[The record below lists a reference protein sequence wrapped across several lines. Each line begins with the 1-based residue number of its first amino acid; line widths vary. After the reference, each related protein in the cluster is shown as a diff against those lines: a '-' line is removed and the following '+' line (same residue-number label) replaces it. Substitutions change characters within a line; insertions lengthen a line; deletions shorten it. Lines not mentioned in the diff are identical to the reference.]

1 MNLVSRR
8 DLTVVVRDRYW
19 RASKKEKIKI
29 LDEFVENTG
38 YHRKYALALLHNR
51 VRRRAATGRRRKRI
65 YTPDVVDALTFIW
78 KKMRY
83 PSSHRLQPFIPE
95 MISVLERH
103 QELHLLPTTCQLLVR
118 ISPAT
123 IDRLLKPTRQRM
135 VPHGR
140 STTKPGTLLKK
151 SIPIRTWA
159 DWDDLKAGFVEI
171 DLVAHCGESTTGKY
185 LETLDVVDVATG
197 WCECIVPLNQG
208 QQAIFA
214 ALLEIRQ
221 RFPVPVLGIDSDND
235 GAFIN
240 EHLKRYCDEEKLTFT
255 RSRPYKKN
263 DQAHVEGKN
272 WTAVRQYVGY
282 DRFEGEL
289 ARLALNDVYKDLR
302 LYINFFQPMMKLKEK
317 IRVDGKVKK
326 VYDVAQTPY
335 QRVLASSDVRE
346 EDKQKLRALYP
357 TLNPVKLLDRVETQL
372 EKLWRIH
379 AIRPRSE

>member
-1 MNLVSRR
+1 MQ
-8 DLTVVVRDRYW
+8 
-19 RASKKEKIKI
+19 
-29 LDEFVENTG
+29 
-38 YHRKYALALLHNR
+38 
-51 VRRRAATGRRRKRI
+51 
-65 YTPDVVDALTFIW
+65 
-78 KKMRY
+78 M
-83 PSSHRLQPFIPE
+83 
-95 MISVLERH
+95 
-103 QELHLLPTTCQLLVR
+103 C
-118 ISPAT
+118 PAT
-123 IDRLLKPTRQRM
+123 IDRLLKPARRGMT
-135 VPHGR
+135 PHGR

-159 DWDDLKAGFVEI
+159 DWDDLKPGFVEI
-171 DLVAHCGESTTGKY
+171 DLVAHCGESTHGKY

-197 WCECIVPLNQG
+197 WCECIVPRNQG

-221 RFPVPVLGIDSDND
+221 RFPVPLLGIDSDND

-240 EHLKRYCDEEKLTFT
+240 QHLQRYCAEEKITFT

-282 DRFEGEL
+282 MRFEGDL
-289 ARLALNDVYKDLR
+289 ARIALNALYKDLR

-335 QRVLASSDVRE
+335 QRLLASSDVSE
-346 EDKQKLRALYP
+346 EAKQKLRALYP
-357 TLNPVKLLDRVETQL
+357 TLNPVKLLASIETQL
-372 EKLWRIH
+372 DKLWQMH
-379 AIRPRSE
+379 AMRLRPE

>member
-1 MNLVSRR
+1 MRLVSRR
-8 DLTVVVRDRYW
+8 DLTHTVRDRYW

-51 VRRRAATGRRRKRI
+51 VQQRLSTGRRRKRI
-65 YTPDVVDALTFIW
+65 YTPEVVDVLTFIW
-78 KKMRY
+78 TKMRRCG
-83 PSSHRLQPFIPE
+83 SRRLHPFMPE
-95 MISVLERH
+95 IISVLEH
-103 QELHLLPTTCQLLVR
+103 HDELHLFPTTRQLLVQMC
-118 ISPAT
+118 PAT
-123 IDRLLKPTRQRM
+123 IDRLLKPARQRM
-135 VPHGR
+135 IPHGR
-140 STTKPGTLLKK
+140 STTKPGTLLKT

-159 DWDDLKAGFVEI
+159 DWDDLKPGFVEI
-171 DLVAHCGESTTGKY
+171 DLVAHCGESTAGKY

-197 WCECIVPLNQG
+197 WCECIVPRNQG

-221 RFPVPVLGIDSDND
+221 RFPVPWLGIDSDND

-272 WTAVRQYVGY
+272 WTVVRQYVGY
-282 DRFEGEL
+282 ARYEGDA
-289 ARLALNDVYKDLR
+289 ARMALNALHKDLR
-302 LYINFFQPMMKLKEK
+302 LYINFFQPMMKLKETM
-317 IRVDGKVKK
+317 RVDGKVKK

-335 QRVLASSDVRE
+335 QRVLASPDIKE
-346 EDKQKLRALYP
+346 EDKQRLRTLYP
-357 TLNPVKLLDRVETQL
+357 TLNPVQLLDAIETQL
-372 EKLWRIH
+372 DKLWQTH
-379 AIRPRSE
+379 ATRTRPE

>member
-1 MNLVSRR
+1 MDIVSRR
-8 DLTVVVRDRYW
+8 GLTKAVRDRYW

-29 LDEFVENTG
+29 LDEFVANTG
-38 YHRKYALALLHNR
+38 YHRKYGLALLHNR
-51 VRRRAATGRRRKRI
+51 VPRRASTGRRRKRI
-65 YTPDVVDALTFIW
+65 YTPEVVDALTFIW
-78 KKMRY
+78 EKMRH
-83 PSSHRLQPFIPE
+83 PSSHRLHPFIPD
-95 MISVLERH
+95 MLSALEYH
-103 QELHLLPTTCQLLVR
+103 NEFHVLPTTRQLLMQMC
-118 ISPAT
+118 PAT
-123 IDRLLKPTRQRM
+123 IDRLLKPARRRL

-159 DWDDLKAGFVEI
+159 DWDDLKPGFVEI
-171 DLVAHCGESTTGKY
+171 DLVAHCGESTEGKY

-197 WCECIVPLNQG
+197 WCECIVPRNQG

-214 ALLEIRQ
+214 ALVEIRQ
-221 RFPVPVLGIDSDND
+221 RSPVPLLGIDSDND

-240 EHLKRYCDEEKLTFT
+240 EHLKRYCDEEKVTFT

-272 WTAVRQYVGY
+272 WTVVRQYVGY
-282 DRFEGEL
+282 MRFEGDL
-289 ARLALNDVYKDLR
+289 ARIALNALYKDLR

-335 QRVLASSDVRE
+335 QRVLASPDVSE
-346 EDKQKLRALYP
+346 EAKQKLSEIYP
-357 TLNPVKLLDRVETQL
+357 TLNPVKLLDAIEKQL
-372 EKLWRIH
+372 ERLWQMH
-379 AIRPRSE
+379 AIRSRQE